1 MRYTFD
7 QSLSGTLTSGRLYIM
22 EKSPQGNIDFT
33 DKMIGMP
40 ILEDMTLEPR
50 NEPIKIRSMLDQ
62 TDLELDT

>member
-1 MRYTFD
+1 
-7 QSLSGTLTSGRLYIM
+7 M

-50 NEPIKIRSMLDQ
+50 DEPIKIRSMLDK